1 MALDSIDDGMMESAE
16 FITQTKAVFRAS
28 DRDKS
33 GEVSKNE
40 LFQALR
46 KFKVAITSKEYNQVF
61 RVIDPDQSHQLTLEE
76 WVDFMICTDAGLGVR
91 KTQAEHNIHVGGI
104 GVDGWDGTEDGV
116 GTYESKE
123 ELEKIFGEFGTFVGA
138 QIRHRI
144 RDGENASWALVTM
157 GDADSVDRALA
168 EPAVMAGK
176 TKLTLSRYSK
186 QKAAAS
192 TGAMAQVHKEAGLG
206 HDEEVGE
213 PAEPGSP
220 TSGRARLTTTA
231 LSQP

>member
-1 MALDSIDDGMMESAE
+1 MMESAE

-76 WVDFMICTDAGLGVR
+76 WVDFMICTDAGRGVR

-104 GVDGWDGTEDGV
+104 GVDGWDGTEEGV
-116 GTYESKE
+116 GRYENE
-123 ELEKIFGEFGTFVGA
+123 ESLEEIFGAFGSFIQAT
-138 QIRHRI
+138 IRHRI
-144 RDGENASWALVTM
+144 ADGQNTIWAP
-157 GDADSVDRALA
+157 RA
-168 EPAVMAGK
+168 
-176 TKLTLSRYSK
+176 
-186 QKAAAS
+186 
-192 TGAMAQVHKEAGLG
+192 
-206 HDEEVGE
+206 
-213 PAEPGSP
+213 
-220 TSGRARLTTTA
+220 
-231 LSQP
+231 